1 VSNLFSEKTSKRIS
15 VAIAARAYSLSP
27 DFLKNRINN
36 IPEISE
42 QKNKNMS
49 KEITNV
55 EYGLEKIFEGAQ
67 DFLPLLGTD
76 YVELY
81 VGNAKQA
88 AHFYKTAFGYQSLA
102 YAGLETGVR
111 DRASYVLKQDKIRL
125 VLTTPLNEDSPINLH
140 LKKHGDGVKVAALW
154 VEDARSAFEE
164 TVKRGAVPFMEPT
177 VESDEFGEVVRSGIY
192 TYGETVHIFVERKNY
207 NGIFLP
213 GYKEWKTDYNPTPT
227 GLKYIDHMVGNVGW
241 GEMNTWVKWYEE
253 VMGFV
258 NFLSFDDKQ
267 INTEY
272 SALMS
277 KVMSNGNGRIKFPI
291 NEPAEGKKKS
301 QIEEYLDFYGGPGIQ
316 HIAIATD
323 DIIKTV
329 SELRSRGVEFL
340 SAPPHAYYEA
350 IPERLGVHM
359 DMMKEDLSEIEK
371 LAIMVDADEE
381 GYLLQIFTKPVQ
393 DRPTLFF
400 EIIQRMGAKGF
411 GAGNFK
417 ALFESIEREQEK
429 RGTL

>member
-1 VSNLFSEKTSKRIS
+1 
-15 VAIAARAYSLSP
+15 
-27 DFLKNRINN
+27 
-36 IPEISE
+36 
-42 QKNKNMS
+42 MS
-49 KEITNV
+49 KKEVKSV

-76 YVELY
+76 YIEFY
-81 VGNAKQA
+81 VGNAKQS
-88 AHFYKTAFGYQSLA
+88 AHYYKTAFGYQSLA

-111 DRASYVLKQDKIRL
+111 DRTSYVLKQDKIRL
-125 VLTTPLNEDSPINLH
+125 VLTTPLNENSPINDH
-140 LKKHGDGVKVAALW
+140 LRKHGDGVKVVALW
-154 VEDARSAFEE
+154 VEDATNAYEE
-164 TVKRGAVPFMEPT
+164 TIKRGGRSFMEPT
-177 VESDEFGEVVRSGIY
+177 VEKDEFGEVVRSGIY

-213 GYKEWKTDYNPTPT
+213 GYKEWKSDYNPESV

-241 GEMNTWVKWYEE
+241 NEMNTWVKFYED

-267 INTEY
+267 IHTEY

-291 NEPAEGKKKS
+291 NEPAEGKKRS
-301 QIEEYLDFYGGPGIQ
+301 QIEEYLDFYGGPGVQ

-323 DIIKTV
+323 DIIATV
-329 SELRSRGVEFL
+329 TQLKARGIEFL
-340 SAPPHAYYEA
+340 SAPPHAYYQA
-350 IPERLGVHM
+350 IPDRLGVHM
-359 DMMKEDLSEIEK
+359 DMMKEDLNAIEK
-371 LAIMVDADEE
+371 LAIMVDADED

-417 ALFESIEREQEK
+417 ALFESIEREQSL